1 MKWVCLNSTISVSHA
16 YWTIKSHKLIL
27 KVVFLFQNFLVL
39 TIYMQIHTNLV
50 RSRSKNVDCRPLNM
64 NFRIPGVF
72 NLTIQIKLSGCNQLQ
87 GVGWGGAVFVYWYGI
102 YQFLKVVGGKGGSG
116 FVCWHG
122 ISFFSGNREGGGGG
136 VFLFSRFFSANFAVF
151 IINKH
156 VKFQVLIKL
165 LMNFFHKFCITI
177 YLYISLGI
185 LYVIIVSSNFKEKI
199 D

>member
-1 MKWVCLNSTISVSHA
+1 M
-16 YWTIKSHKLIL
+16 
-27 KVVFLFQNFLVL
+27 
-39 TIYMQIHTNLV
+39 
-50 RSRSKNVDCRPLNM
+50 
-64 NFRIPGVF
+64 G
-72 NLTIQIKLSGCNQLQ
+72 
-87 GVGWGGAVFVYWYGI
+87 
-102 YQFLKVVGGKGGSG
+102 GGKGGSV